1 MKLSPSFSGSRFSKV
16 IGRSLLAML
25 VSSASLAIAGEKAP
39 IQLTGHKSPEACLP
53 EFVVPETPS
62 EYRNLLNTPTPP
74 APTPR
79 NDLSASPSN
88 VVPSSPAQSFD
99 FGGSVQGTALLASA
113 YVPAMVGDALNGG
126 GPVSTS
132 VTRNLTAT
140 GTVPIA
146 NFLTAFS
153 PTPDPTSGSP
163 WSPTLASPP
172 PAQFTVSGLPS
183 SYSQSISNLQ
193 FSTVNPQNVIFS
205 PSTGIDLDLLFPN
218 PVSPSDPGAPD
229 PTYIQ
234 QNLSKFQNIAVQD
247 STQVNN
253 LVQNGISATGLPTD
267 GTLNF
272 LNGNVGIN
280 GNGTQGIGIW
290 NYQYDYMS
298 MFIPSDVPA
307 QVASMI
313 PAGGGV
319 GAAPSITT
327 GRQKLAENASPIPR
341 DRVFVNYS
349 YFHNTPLAA
358 GGVDVNRV
366 TPGFEKTFFN
376 GNASFELRTPF
387 ASTLD
392 STVDLNGVTNN
403 TNTEFGN
410 MTMYFKYLF
419 YTDSQ
424 WALSTGM
431 GIAVPTADDFVV
443 RGQNAAGQNITLTR
457 IENQSVH
464 LLPFIGGVYTP
475 NDRFFVQ
482 GLVQIDVDANGNPV
496 TVSGFD
502 SNDFTGVQRSLGRG
516 YDYTYMYLDINA
528 GYWIFQD
535 HGSGRFVTG
544 LAPIAELHLNQ
555 SVGGANSVAGG
566 VDGVNWN
573 FQSGGAVSQLNSL
586 VGMTAILRDTS
597 TLTLAYCTP
606 LTTQRAFDGEF
617 RLNFNWYFG
626 NSRPTNRLM
635 RTPAF

>member
-1 MKLSPSFSGSRFSKV
+1 MPRLYTSSEFRFSKV
-16 IGRSLLAML
+16 IGRSLIAML
-25 VSSASLAIAGEKAP
+25 VSSTSLATAGEKAP
-39 IQLTGHKSPEACLP
+39 VQVTGHHSAQACIP
-53 EFVVPETPS
+53 EFVVPVTPP
-62 EYRNLLNTPTPP
+62 EYRDLLNSPTPP
-74 APTPR
+74 PPTPQ
-79 NDLSASPSN
+79 NDLAASPSS
-88 VVPSSPAQSFD
+88 VVPPSPAQSFD

-113 YVPAMVGDALNGG
+113 YVPAMVGDAFNGG
-126 GPVSTS
+126 GAVSTS

-153 PTPDPTSGSP
+153 PTPNPGSTSP

-172 PAQFTVSGLPS
+172 NSQFTVSGLPS
-183 SYSQSISNLQ
+183 SYSQGISGLQ
-193 FSTVNPQNVIFS
+193 FTTVQGQNVIFN
-205 PSTGIDLDLLFPN
+205 PSTGIDLDELFPN
-218 PVSPSDPGAPD
+218 PVSPTNPGAPD
-229 PTYIQ
+229 PTYIAA
-234 QNLSKFQNIAVQD
+234 NLSKFQNIAVQD
-247 STQVNN
+247 SSQVNG
-253 LVQNGISATGLPTD
+253 LVQNGISSTGLPTD
-267 GTLNF
+267 GTLIY
-272 LNGNVGIN
+272 LDGNVGIN
-280 GNGTQGIGIW
+280 GTGTQGIGIW
-290 NYQYDYMS
+290 NYQYDYMT
-298 MFIPSDVPA
+298 MFIPSDVPS

-327 GRQKLAENASPIPR
+327 GRQKLSENASPIPR
-341 DRVFVNYS
+341 DRVFVNYN

-366 TPGFEKTFFN
+366 TPGFEKTFFD

-410 MTMYFKYLF
+410 LTMYMKYLF
-419 YTDSQ
+419 YTDST

-431 GIAVPTADDFVV
+431 GITVPTADDFVV
-443 RGQNAAGQNITLTR
+443 RGQNGAGTNITLTR
-457 IENQSVH
+457 IDNQSVH
-464 LLPFIGGVYTP
+464 LMPFIGGTYTP
-475 NDRFFVQ
+475 NDRFFAQ
-482 GLVQIDVDANGNPV
+482 GMIQVDVDVNGNPV
-496 TVSGFD
+496 TVSGYEAD
-502 SNDFTGVQRSLGRG
+502 DFTGVQQGLGRG
-516 YDYTYMYLDINA
+516 YDYTYMYFDINT
-528 GYWIFQD
+528 GYWVFQD
-535 HGSGRFVTG
+535 HGSGRFITG

-555 SVGGANSVAGG
+555 SVGGASSVAGG
-566 VDGVNWN
+566 VDGVNWS
-573 FQSGGAVSQLNSL
+573 FQSAGTVSQLNGL

-606 LTTQRAFDGEF
+606 MTSQRAFDGEF